1 MHIPEGFDSWQELYR
16 KEIIVAEK
24 ELALKNFDIN
34 PQNLIGDIYVLPS
47 NNHQTFY
54 GKLVKGIG
62 FIKFIFVKPIQNSVW
77 FSEPVYQYT
86 ISEAKR
92 FEDHP
97 MRHGRLICHADFIDM
112 NLIADVSRTIK
123 LLDDKQPDDVVAP
136 AKEAI
141 FTAVRFFKDGIV
153 THQAYFTD
161 ATRLVFKDGSD
172 NPEAVQLLRNFY
184 LEVEKIVGIGE

>member
-1 MHIPEGFDSWQELYR
+1 MHIPEGFDNWQELYR

-24 ELALKNFDIN
+24 ELALKNFDFN
-34 PQNLIGDIYVLPS
+34 PQSLIGDIYVLPS
-47 NNHQTFY
+47 SNHQTFY

-112 NLIADVSRTIK
+112 NLIAEASLTIK
-123 LLDDKQPDDVVAP
+123 QLEDKQPDEVVVP
-136 AKEAI
+136 NNEAT
-141 FTAVRFFKDGIV
+141 FTAVRFFKDGIT

-161 ATRLVFKDGSD
+161 ATKLVFKDGSD
-172 NPEAVQLLRNFY
+172 NPEAVQFLQKFY
-184 LEVEKIVGIGE
+184 LEIEKILGIGE